1 LSESDIPEFN
11 RSTDQQIPKLDET
24 SMTTLRAGVVGV
36 GHLGQHHARL
46 YASLPGST
54 LVGVA
59 DQDLGRAQAI
69 AERHGAQVFG
79 SLSDLL
85 KQVDVVSV
93 AVPTSAHYTVAKTCL
108 EAGKHVLVE
117 KPIAVRPSEAQD
129 LLKLAQA
136 KGCWLQVGH
145 SERFNPIMQAMR
157 PHIQRPVFIECHR
170 LGTYSER
177 GTDVDVVL
185 DLMIHDLDLVLSFN
199 PGPVEEVR
207 AAGVPVLSSTIDIA
221 NARIQF
227 QSGCVANLTASRV
240 STNRMR
246 RLRLFQRDSYVSIDF
261 QTRQGAIGRRSANQ
275 GQRPTITIE
284 EFKGN
289 DDEPLK
295 LQLESFLQSIR
306 SGARPVVSGE
316 DGAAALEVA
325 HQVLDAI
332 AGFVAR
338 HSECREA

>member
-1 LSESDIPEFN
+1 
-11 RSTDQQIPKLDET
+11 
-24 SMTTLRAGVVGV
+24 MTTLRAGVVGV

-46 YASLPGST
+46 YASLPDT
-54 LVGVA
+54 ALIGVT
-59 DQDLGRAQAI
+59 DQDLGRARLI
-69 AERHGAQVFG
+69 AERHGAQVFEN
-79 SLSDLL
+79 LPELL
-85 KQVDVVSV
+85 KTVDVVSV
-93 AVPTSAHYTVAKTCL
+93 AVPTSAHYDVARTCL

-117 KPIAVRPSEAQD
+117 KPIAVKPVEARE
-129 LLKLAQA
+129 LVELAKA
-136 KGCWLQVGH
+136 KGRRLQVGH

-157 PHIQRPVFIECHR
+157 PHIRRPAFIESHR
-170 LGTYSER
+170 IGPYSER

-240 STNRMR
+240 SLAKMR
-246 RLRLFQRDSYVSIDF
+246 RLRVFQRDSYVSIDF
-261 QTRQGAIGRRSANQ
+261 QSRQGIVGRRSGEPGRQPGFA
-275 GQRPTITIE
+275 IE
-284 EFKGN
+284 ECKGG

-295 LQLESFLQSIR
+295 LQLESFLRSIR
-306 SGARPVVSGE
+306 TGATPVVSGE

-325 HQVLDAI
+325 YQVLAAI
-332 AGFVAR
+332 DSFVQRQAEQET
-338 HSECREA
+338 SG

>member
-1 LSESDIPEFN
+1 
-11 RSTDQQIPKLDET
+11 
-24 SMTTLRAGVVGV
+24 MTRLRAGVVGV

-46 YASLPGST
+46 YASLPDT
-54 LVGVA
+54 ALIGVT
-59 DQDLGRAQAI
+59 DQDLGRARLI
-69 AERHGAQVFG
+69 AERHGAQVFEN
-79 SLSDLL
+79 LPELL
-85 KQVDVVSV
+85 KTVDVVSV
-93 AVPTSAHYTVAKTCL
+93 AVPTSAHYGVARTCL

-117 KPIAVRPSEAQD
+117 KPIAVKPVEARE
-129 LLKLAQA
+129 LVELAKA
-136 KGCWLQVGH
+136 KGCRLQVGH

-157 PHIQRPVFIECHR
+157 PHIRRPAFIESHR
-170 LGTYSER
+170 IGPYSER

-240 STNRMR
+240 SLAKMR
-246 RLRLFQRDSYVSIDF
+246 RLRVFQRESYVSIDF
-261 QTRQGAIGRRSANQ
+261 QSRQGIVGRRSGEPGRQPGFA
-275 GQRPTITIE
+275 IE
-284 EFKGN
+284 ECKGG

-295 LQLESFLQSIR
+295 LQLESFLRSIR
-306 SGARPVVSGE
+306 TGATPVVSGE

-325 HQVLDAI
+325 YQVLTAI
-332 AGFVAR
+332 DSFVQRQAEQET
-338 HSECREA
+338 SG